1 MPLLNIEE
9 LTTMKLMIIKDLE
22 KTLKIGYEHQYRNI
36 LSKIVSNQKRFV
48 RKRLPKDVSED
59 LFRYDALAAGLTNYL
74 INLFDVF
81 GESAVL
87 NAKKTFEENG
97 FKWGKK
103 LKKRLFIQDDISDIN
118 YVILNLYINVP
129 ELDYIE
135 MANDDLVWHFSKQG
149 NSSVNEGF
157 GRFHLRFYDIK
168 TAWIASFVESFTSQ
182 YSTICEQKS
191 EDDNEIITSIV
202 LKEDIT

>member
-9 LTTMKLMIIKDLE
+9 LTTMKLLIIKDLE

-36 LSKIVSNQKRFV
+36 LSKIVSNQKKFV
-48 RKRLPKDVSED
+48 KKRLPKDVSED
-59 LFRYDALAAGLTNYL
+59 LYRYDALAAGLTNYL
-74 INLFDVF
+74 ANLFDVF

-87 NAKKTFEENG
+87 NAKKTFEENA

-103 LKKRLFIQDDISDIN
+103 LKKRLFIQDDIVDIN
-118 YVILNLYINVP
+118 YVLKHLYINVP
-129 ELDYIE
+129 ELDYID
-135 MANDDLVWHFSKQG
+135 MTNDDLVWHFSKQG

-168 TAWIASFVESFTSQ
+168 AAWLHSFTKSFTSQ
-182 YSTICEQKS
+182 YASIFERKS
-191 EDDNEIITSIV
+191 EDDNEVITSIV
-202 LKEDIT
+202 LKEDTD

>member
-9 LTTMKLMIIKDLE
+9 LTSMKLMIIKDLE

-48 RKRLPKDVSED
+48 KKSLPKDVSED
-59 LFRYDALAAGLTNYL
+59 LYRYGALAAGLTNYL

-87 NAKKTFEENG
+87 NAKKIFEENG
-97 FKWGKK
+97 SKWGKK
-103 LKKRLFIQDDISDIN
+103 LKKRLFIQDDIVDIN
-118 YVILNLYINVP
+118 YVIKNLYINIP
-129 ELDYIE
+129 ELDYIDIT
-135 MANDDLVWHFSKQG
+135 NDDLVWHFSKQG

-157 GRFHLRFYDIK
+157 GKFNSSFYAIK
-168 TAWIASFVESFTSQ
+168 TAWLHYFTKSFTSQ
-182 YSTICEQKS
+182 YASIFEKKN
-191 EDDNEIITSIV
+191 EDDNEIITSIA
-202 LKEDIT
+202 LKEDTD